1 MEDLNNKKGIEKF
14 AIPIFT
20 EFPLCSMTGVFSVQ
34 EEDKYFRLERKVK
47 QLDKIIDVI
56 LLRLDKIK
64 DSNKEN
70 IIKTIHEKI
79 NELNEILV
87 KFPEIKKQHSE
98 NDKYYQELFEFYA
111 RKYEDVDVFVFDE
124 KKNI

>member
-1 MEDLNNKKGIEKF
+1 MEDLINKKGIEKF
-14 AIPIFT
+14 TIPIFT

-34 EEDKYFRLERKVK
+34 EEDKYFGLERKVK

-70 IIKTIHEKI
+70 IIKTIHEKK

-87 KFPEIKKQHSE
+87 KFPEI
-98 NDKYYQELFEFYA
+98 
-111 RKYEDVDVFVFDE
+111 RK
-124 KKNI
+124 